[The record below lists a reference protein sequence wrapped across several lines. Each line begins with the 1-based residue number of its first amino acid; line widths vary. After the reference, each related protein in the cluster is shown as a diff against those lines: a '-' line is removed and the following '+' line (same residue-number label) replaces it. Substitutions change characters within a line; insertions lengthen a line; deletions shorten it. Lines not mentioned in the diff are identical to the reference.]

1 MNSFKKLYFLLST
14 EQKRAGFVQFLLM
27 LVGMIFE
34 TVGIGL
40 LIPVL
45 TLISKKNLGS
55 EYPSLKP
62 LLHSLGDPTQK
73 QLVIGVMLLLVV
85 IYVLKM
91 LFLTLLAWRQ
101 SKFIFSLQFYFSQK
115 LFKGY
120 LGLPYTFH
128 LQRNSA
134 QLIRNVT
141 VIVSSMTSS
150 LTSLMTIL
158 TESFAFFGIF
168 IFLFYIEPFG
178 TLCVVGI
185 FGAVAWIFQR
195 MTRKRLLRWGN
206 AFQLHEEKRLL
217 HLQQGLGG
225 AKDVKLLGREDDFL
239 NEYSK
244 HNAGS
249 ASSGMRKEVLMVLPR
264 LWLELL
270 AVTCMSILV
279 SVLVL
284 QGKDFEKI
292 LPTLGIFAAAAFRL
306 MPSINRMMGAF
317 QGVRYA
323 EPAINAL
330 EGELFII
337 KDVFKPAILQ
347 PNLPFESEITLNEVY
362 FKYPSAEAN
371 ALNGI
376 NISIAKGSSV
386 GFIGTSG
393 AGKSTLVDTILGLL
407 APDKGSVTID
417 GTDIETNMRGWQN
430 HIGYV
435 SQSIFLTDDTLRRNI
450 AFGLPNDQIDD
461 EAIYRVIKS
470 AQLEDF
476 INNLPEGL
484 NTIVGERGVR
494 LSGGQRQR
502 IGIARALY
510 HNPPVLVLDEA
521 TSSLDS
527 FTENGV
533 MEAVKELRGNKTLII
548 VAHRLSTVENCD
560 YIYRIEKGK
569 ITEAGKTADMLNT
582 KHTS

>member
-1 MNSFKKLYFLLST
+1 
-14 EQKRAGFVQFLLM
+14 M
-27 LVGMIFE
+27 LVGMVFE
-34 TVGIGL
+34 MVGIGL

-45 TLISKKNLGS
+45 TLISKKNLGV

-62 LLHSLGDPTQK
+62 FLHSIGDPTQK

-150 LTSLMTIL
+150 LTSLLTIL
-158 TESFAFFGIF
+158 TEFFAFFGIF
-168 IFLFYIEPFG
+168 IFLFFIEPFG
-178 TLCVVGI
+178 TLCVVSI
-185 FGAVAWIFQR
+185 FGAVAWIFQGI
-195 MTRKRLLRWGN
+195 TKTRLLRWGN
-206 AFQLHEEKRLL
+206 AYQVHEEKRLL

-270 AVTCMSILV
+270 AVMCMAILV

-284 QGKDFEKI
+284 QGKEFEKI

-330 EGELFII
+330 ENELFII
-337 KDVFKPAILQ
+337 KDVFKPIISK
-347 PNLPFESEITLNEVY
+347 PDLPFDKEITLNEVY
-362 FKYPSAEAN
+362 FKYPSADTN

-417 GTDIETNMRGWQN
+417 GTDIKTNMRGWQN

-435 SQSIFLTDDTLRRNI
+435 SQTIFLTDDTLRRNI
-450 AFGLPNDQIDD
+450 AFGLANDQIDD
-461 EAIYRVIKS
+461 EAIRRVIKS

-476 INNLPEGL
+476 INDLPEGV

-533 MEAVKELRGNKTLII
+533 MEAVKQLKGNKTLII

-560 YIYRIEKGK
+560 YIYRIERGK
-569 ITEAGKTADMLNT
+569 ITEAGKTVDMLNA
-582 KHTS
+582 KHT